1 LFNIGVLGIDEGNNI
16 YPEDLKLFQNY
27 PNPFNPSTKIKFS
40 VPTIASDFSPKT
52 TLKVYD
58 ILGEEVA
65 TLLNEQILAGN
76 YEVNFY
82 AAELSSGIYLYKIQ
96 AGEYSDVKKM
106 ILLR

>member
-40 VPTIASDFSPKT
+40 VPTIASDFSSKT

-65 TLLNEQILAGN
+65 TLVNEQILTGN
-76 YEVNFY
+76 YEVRFDATN
-82 AAELSSGIYLYKIQ
+82 LSSGIYLYKIQ
-96 AGEYSDVKKM
+96 AGDYTDVKKM
-106 ILLR
+106 ILMK